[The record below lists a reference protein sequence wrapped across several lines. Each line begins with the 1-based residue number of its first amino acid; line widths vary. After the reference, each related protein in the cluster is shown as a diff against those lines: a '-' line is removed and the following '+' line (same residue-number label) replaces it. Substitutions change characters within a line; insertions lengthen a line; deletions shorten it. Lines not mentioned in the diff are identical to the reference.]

1 MESKLRSWKMCVYTI
16 SSLLISFFGTNILL
30 AIMVNLWDEANKK
43 ESLINLKQLNYQIL
57 DVELLM
63 IWRRNVQKPK
73 HFLYAEYAKPE
84 KKKEKKEDTLAL

>member
-43 ESLINLKQLNYQIL
+43 ESLINLKQLNY
-57 DVELLM
+57 
-63 IWRRNVQKPK
+63 
-73 HFLYAEYAKPE
+73 
-84 KKKEKKEDTLAL
+84 